1 MNSLRSPRERCMFH
15 ALSWTT
21 ASVSPWTGSI
31 QPARNAYERSTAGGT
46 MQLKL
51 KKPRKWLIVGAAVL
65 ATATPGFALFG
76 LGDIVFDP
84 TSYANLVKQFTT
96 LQMQYNTIKNNLTHF
111 SVKQQWQAV
120 FTTLKNTN
128 VKNLFGETNGMTTA
142 LNTNSPSAS
151 STAWTAATI
160 PVSSSITTYLQGR
173 TPGSAQLSQLA
184 MIEAS
189 DSVSPDCL
197 TAVGQYRAART
208 QNATAVSTL
217 AANELDG
224 SDATNSE
231 VQQLNLLNAA
241 EAQKMAEMQT
251 QGTLQSCLASQM
263 AVANMQQ
270 RNAAAID
277 LNTAAFVQQQR
288 AANNVNAAREGN
300 TWQTYLP

>member
-1 MNSLRSPRERCMFH
+1 
-15 ALSWTT
+15 
-21 ASVSPWTGSI
+21 
-31 QPARNAYERSTAGGT
+31 
-46 MQLKL
+46 
-51 KKPRKWLIVGAAVL
+51 
-65 ATATPGFALFG
+65 
-76 LGDIVFDP
+76 
-84 TSYANLVKQFTT
+84 
-96 LQMQYNTIKNNLTHF
+96 
-111 SVKQQWQAV
+111 
-120 FTTLKNTN
+120 
-128 VKNLFGETNGMTTA
+128 
-142 LNTNSPSAS
+142 
-151 STAWTAATI
+151 
-160 PVSSSITTYLQGR
+160 
-173 TPGSAQLSQLA
+173 

-224 SDATNSE
+224 SSSTNSE

-288 AANNVNAAREGN
+288 ASNNTNAARESN

>member
-1 MNSLRSPRERCMFH
+1 
-15 ALSWTT
+15 
-21 ASVSPWTGSI
+21 
-31 QPARNAYERSTAGGT
+31 

-65 ATATPGFALFG
+65 VTATPGFALFG

-84 TSYANLVKQFTT
+84 TSYGSLVQQLTT
-96 LQMQYNTIKNNLTHF
+96 LQMQYNAIKNNLTHF
-111 SVKQQWQAV
+111 SAKQQWQSV
-120 FTTLKNTN
+120 LTTLKNTN

-151 STAWTAATI
+151 STAWTAGTV
-160 PVSSSITTYLQGR
+160 PVSSNTTTYLQR
-173 TPGSAQLSQLA
+173 QTPGSAQLSQLA

-189 DSVSPDCL
+189 DAISPDCL

-208 QNATAVSTL
+208 QNATAVSAL

-241 EAQKMAEMQT
+241 EAQKMAEIQT
-251 QGTLQSCLASQM
+251 QGTLQSCLAAQM

-288 AANNVNAAREGN
+288 ASNDVSAAREGN